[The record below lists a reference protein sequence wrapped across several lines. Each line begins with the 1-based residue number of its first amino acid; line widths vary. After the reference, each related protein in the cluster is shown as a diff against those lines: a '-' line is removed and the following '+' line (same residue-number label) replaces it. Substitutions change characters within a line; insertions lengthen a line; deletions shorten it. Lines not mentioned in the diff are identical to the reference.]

1 MTSISPPVLPPQA
14 PSNTSQTI
22 AQAHQSSGSISGKTI
37 PQAVGTAPATARSY
51 ASATKKSFP
60 PTSASGT
67 SNLPAVGGGPL
78 PAQHGK
84 TESIASANGKGPIP
98 PAVPAVGTPTIVNGN
113 TGASSSSGAGDHSRK
128 PSVTISAA
136 GASGYTPNGGPVFGK
151 PSGGNPIQFGSL
163 TAGGS
168 PAMAKSV
175 PQPNQSSNSLA
186 VNTPTNPRIISPST
200 SPSPIPQPPASG
212 GRPPSSL
219 QGQSNGLNFGGFG
232 GEEANVSRKPFLL
245 DVKH

>member
-1 MTSISPPVLPPQA
+1 MTSISQPVLPPQA
-14 PSNTSQTI
+14 PSNSSQTI
-22 AQAHQSSGSISGKTI
+22 AQAHQPSSSISGKTT

-51 ASATKKSFP
+51 ASATKKSFS

-67 SNLPAVGGGPL
+67 SNPPVAVGGPGSI
-78 PAQHGK
+78 AHGK
-84 TESIASANGKGPIP
+84 TDSISSVNGKGPIL
-98 PAVPAVGTPTIVNGN
+98 PAVPAVGTPTIINGN
-113 TGASSSSGAGDHSRK
+113 TAASSSSGVGDHSRK

-136 GASGYTPNGGPVFGK
+136 GASGYIPNGGPVIGK

-163 TAGGS
+163 NVGGS
-168 PAMAKSV
+168 PAMANSI
-175 PQPNQSSNSLA
+175 PAPNQSSNSLA
-186 VNTPTNPRIISPST
+186 VNTPTNPRITSPST

-232 GEEANVSRKPFLL
+232 GEEANVSRIRF
-245 DVKH
+245 